1 MKNLKLSYKLG
12 AAFALVIAVMMVLA
26 TTNYAAV
33 SRLMG
38 NTLDQENVFIPAVAA
53 TKVLAG
59 DFARARTRFLLYG
72 AEQKMEF
79 MQEGLGHLK
88 EAKNALAVLSE
99 LVSRNPE
106 LEKQRNDVARLAGL
120 LADYERDYRKL
131 HAQNNRALL
140 HRAEQTGDQVIA
152 LSNAMAG
159 AATKQLEQTAA
170 ANVQVARSART
181 RLVVGAVTGVFLS
194 VVLSLLLT
202 SAVKNPIIGCA
213 SFADDLATGDFT
225 RKIGLDQK
233 DEAGQLGAA
242 MDRIVDNVGGMI
254 GNITTGIETLASSA
268 TELSAISEQVASGA
282 EQTTARAETVATAA
296 EEMSANMNTV
306 AAATEE
312 AVTNVSIVATATD
325 ELTGAINEI
334 AKNTAKA
341 SKITTTAVEEVED
354 ASAKVGELGTAAT
367 EVGKVTETITEIS
380 DQTNLLAL
388 NATIE
393 AARAGEAGKG
403 FAVVAN
409 EIKELA
415 KQTAEATGEIRA
427 RINGIQESTRGTVDQ
442 IGRISSV
449 ISEINAIVSTI
460 AAAVEEQSATTREIS
475 ANMNQ
480 ATVGLQEVTENVA
493 QSSTVSGEIAR
504 DILEVNGA
512 AHEMAEASS
521 QVRLSV
527 QDLSK
532 LAEELRT
539 ISLTFRV

>member
-33 SRLMG
+33 SRMMG

-341 SKITTTAVEEVED
+341 SKITTAAVEDVED